1 MKVNDLLD
9 ASKPPVI
16 NLDSRAAAGVSRVAL
31 VADLRMQE
39 IPT

>member
-16 NLDSRAAAGVSRVAL
+16 NLDSGAEAGVRRVAL